1 METHVHGGAVM
12 AKWTIPRAILGLI
25 LIAVVA
31 VFLPPLVN
39 LNRFRFT
46 LVHSMEAALGRPV
59 TVGAMK
65 LRLLPQP
72 GLDLQNV
79 VVQEDPA
86 FGAEPMLRADAVTAT
101 FRLSSLWR
109 GRLEVARLKLKS
121 GADINPPS
129 LNLVCAHRRWNI
141 EALLQ
146 RASQTPAAPTAQ
158 PKPEARP
165 RFPYI
170 EAEGGRIN
178 FKIGQEKKVYVL
190 NEANFALW
198 LAAENEWAFRLEARP
213 VRTDVS
219 SIDTGLVRIS
229 GRFQRAARLQDT
241 PVDIRLSLQNAQL
254 GGLTKLIWG
263 RDRGWRGTVQAE
275 AQLTGTPASLN
286 LTTQAGVSD
295 FRRYDIKA
303 IDPLRLQAQCTAH
316 YSSLT
321 EQLSAINCQMPL
333 GNGWVLLR
341 GDAAGLTRRQTWNL
355 DLAGQTVGLQSLV
368 TLARHGKKDLPDDLT
383 AIGDLDLELNLRRDL
398 GDATGRWS
406 GGGRTSEIKLRSSV
420 LTPELSLPELGF
432 AWEGPGSAP
441 WGTRTPARSPAGH
454 AGTPAALRLVFA
466 PFRLP
471 LGGAGP
477 VTVGASFSREAY
489 DLYVQGEA
497 RAPRLLQVGRAL
509 GLRVPQYQLDGPA
522 RIDLQLAGTWAGFA
536 APQITGAAQLRNLS
550 AMVRGVNTPVQ
561 FAGADLRLDRDAA
574 SLQHLTLRFPGSPIQ
589 LAGSA
594 SLPRNC
600 SSLEQC
606 PVKFDLQGDQ
616 ISLDELNRL
625 LNPRLAKRA
634 WYNVFSSPAT
644 PSVLTKVRA
653 GGHLNANRLIVK
665 SLVAQ
670 HFMAEVTLEAG
681 VLTLNHVL
689 ADTLGG
695 KYQGTWRADF
705 NTAQPE
711 YSGKGALSGVA
722 LPQLAA
728 LMHDDWAAGTMDASY
743 QVSLAGSTAGQLGNS
758 LTGAASFQWRDGVLR
773 HLALDQ
779 NSGPLQFKNFAG
791 QLEIKDRVLR
801 LTQAQMTV
809 SAGVYEISGTASLAR
824 QLGLRVSNTQR
835 AFDVSG
841 SLEKPKVTAVVRKGR
856 KTEATLTPAAPKPA
870 AANAVQP

>member
-1 METHVHGGAVM
+1 M
-12 AKWTIPRAILGLI
+12 ARWTIPRAILGI
-25 LIAVVA
+25 TLIAVVA

-39 LNRFRFT
+39 LNRFRTT
-46 LVHSMEAALGRPV
+46 LVRSMEAALGRQV

-72 GLDLQNV
+72 GLDLRNV
-79 VVQEDPA
+79 VVQEDAA

-129 LNLVCAHRRWNI
+129 LNLVCASNGRWNI

-190 NEANFALW
+190 NEANFAFW

-213 VRTDVS
+213 TRTDIS
-219 SIDTGLVRIS
+219 SSDTGLVRIS
-229 GRFQRAARLQDT
+229 GRFQRAARLQDM
-241 PVDIRLSLQNAQL
+241 PVNIRLSLQNAQL
-254 GGLTKLIWG
+254 GGLTKLVWG
-263 RDRGWRGTVQAE
+263 RDRGWRGTLQAE

-286 LTTQAGVSD
+286 LTAQAGLSD
-295 FRRYDIKA
+295 FRRYDINA
-303 IDPLRLQAQCTAH
+303 IDPLRLQAQCAAH
-316 YSSLT
+316 YSSIT
-321 EQLSAINCQMPL
+321 GQLSAINCQMPL

-341 GDAAGLTRRQTWNL
+341 GDAAGLTRPQTWNL

-368 TLARHGKKDLPDDLT
+368 TLARHIKKDLPDDLT
-383 AIGDLDLELNLRRDL
+383 AIGDLNLELNLRRDL
-398 GDATGRWS
+398 GDTAGRWS

-441 WGTRTPARSPAGH
+441 WGTRKPTRFTAPGQAGI
-454 AGTPAALRLVFA
+454 PAALRLMFA

-477 VTVGASFSREAY
+477 VTVGASFSRQAY
-489 DLYVQGEA
+489 DLHVQGEA

-561 FAGADLRLDRDAA
+561 FAGADLHLDRDAA

-634 WYNVFSSPAT
+634 WYNVFSPAT
-644 PSVLTKVRA
+644 PSVLTKIRA
-653 GGHLNANRLIVK
+653 GGHINANRLIVK

-670 HFMAEVTLEAG
+670 HFMAEVKLEAG

-705 NTAQPE
+705 NAAQPE
-711 YSGKGALSGVA
+711 YNGKGTLAGVA

-728 LMHDDWAAGTMDASY
+728 LMHDNWAAGTMDASY
-743 QVSLAGSTAGQLGNS
+743 QVSLAGSTASQLGNS
-758 LTGAASFQWRDGVLR
+758 LTGAASFQWRNGVLR

-779 NSGPLQFKNFAG
+779 NSGPLQFKNLAG
-791 QLEIKDRVLR
+791 QLEIKDRVLH
-801 LTQAQMTV
+801 LTQAQMTA
-809 SAGVYEISGTASLAR
+809 SAGIYEISGTASLAR
-824 QLGLRVSNTQR
+824 QLGLHVSNPQR

-841 SLEKPKVTAVVRKGR
+841 SLEKPKVTATVRNEG
-856 KTEATLTPAAPKPA
+856 KTEATLNPAAPKPA
-870 AANAVQP
+870 AANPVRP